1 MRAVGEHEFNKTT
14 EHKTTEHKT
23 TEHKTTELQGTQRT
37 ATPFYE
43 KKRDLNRFIWNKFNF

>member
-1 MRAVGEHEFNKTT
+1 MRAVGEHEFN
-14 EHKTTEHKT
+14 KT